1 MKRWISFLLSLIF
14 LFTVTG
20 CGRSE
25 ASSAESGHLTAI
37 SFVDQLKNLFS
48 KDEPSAVFA
57 DPTEKDDSSPELGD
71 YHHRGYTVADGVALI
86 TYSDRETDELKGV
99 LVMEDLDLAML
110 KNTTGIGGYLMGC
123 ILAYFESDPQAIA
136 DKLDVSNLS
145 TGRSET
151 ATGDAGTYNYT
162 FNPQTGYVCFE
173 LILNK

>member
-14 LFTVTG
+14 LFAGTG
-20 CGRSE
+20 CGGSE
-25 ASSAESGHLTAI
+25 ASSAESGHLSAI
-37 SFVDQLKNLFS
+37 AFVDQLDRLCS
-48 KDEPSAVFA
+48 EDEPDAVFE
-57 DPTEKDDSSPELGD
+57 DPTEKDDSSSTLGD

-99 LVMEDLDLAML
+99 LIMEDLDLAMI
-110 KNTTGIGGYLMGC
+110 KDTTGIGGYLMGC
-123 ILAYFESDPQAIA
+123 ILAYFESAPQVIA

-145 TGRSET
+145 IGRSET

-162 FNPQTGYVCFE
+162 FDAQTGNVCFE